1 MGDNLSN
8 LACGDAF
15 WEWLNSDENRYESN
29 IYYDQFV
36 LYLENKAIDKNLI
49 SDICTSIIDFGK
61 WHNNSKSELFA
72 QDLDQCSQIEG
83 KLWISLPEV
92 PRCDFLRYRRAVEY
106 YSDFLIDFKKIE
118 NRIALSEAVPDN
130 I

>member
-8 LACGDAF
+8 LASDDAF
-15 WEWLNSDENRYESN
+15 REWLNSDENRYDST

-36 LYLENKAIDKNLI
+36 LYLENNAIDKNLI

-72 QDLDQCSQIEG
+72 QDLDQCGQIEEAM
-83 KLWISLPEV
+83 PTAT
-92 PRCDFLRYRRAVEY
+92 FL
-106 YSDFLIDFKKIE
+106 S
-118 NRIALSEAVPDN
+118 LSEAVPDN